1 MEKRRNT
8 SGRSGGDGSDPPIQR
23 SPADILRLVVA
34 AVVVLILLVVEWL
47 FGDTLVAFASDL
59 LRGLDALPQWII
71 AAIVIGTRILGL
83 IVLGGGLM
91 WTLYRRRWRMLAT
104 VGLGGLAAVVVLGWL
119 DGLVDTDRGS
129 DLAEVDADLGLMT
142 SEGFV

>member
-1 MEKRRNT
+1 MLDTRRKT
-8 SGRSGGDGSDPPIQR
+8 SGRSDGDGAGQPIQR

-59 LRGLDALPQWII
+59 LRGLDAIPQWII
-71 AAIVIGTRILGL
+71 AVIVIGTRVLGL

-91 WTLYRRRWRMLAT
+91 WILYRRRWRMLAT
-104 VGLGGLAAVVVLGWL
+104 IALAGLVAVVIVRLARRLGR
-119 DGLVDTDRGS
+119 DRSGARS
-129 DLAEVDADLGLMT
+129 GRRWT
-142 SEGFV
+142 RIWGC